1 MGKILWV
8 DLSNEIF
15 KEEDVPEELYKEYL
29 GGYGLA
35 ARYIYQKLPIKAD
48 PLGIFTKNFL

>member
-48 PLGIFTKNFL
+48 PLG